1 MAGEGFRMAGF
12 LYIIFS
18 VARRHRKDGRKVIFQ
33 DIISQIY
40 FTGVQSMGLVFVV
53 ALLLGGLLII
63 QSATYITSVGEEFFG
78 TMVNVI
84 IIRELGSLLTAI
96 IVLLRSGSAVATE
109 MGYMAVLKET
119 KGIEMMG
126 INPIHYL
133 ALPRVIGISI
143 SMVCLF
149 ICFIIISI
157 LGGMVLTWMITNI
170 EMTNLIKELSQSIGA
185 IDLFVG
191 VFRFGGLPVS
201 RIQCSGCADLYSTP
215 GLEGHGGGAY
225 PMHFFQC
232 GDFRTILS
240 LTEACPETKGKNS
253 DKLKQCQPSGSQWKH
268 RHPFRYINGSERG

>member
-1 MAGEGFRMAGF
+1 MSVIPRMRVSVFLVLDRLIGAIGRSFLEMAREGFRMAGF
-12 LYIIFS
+12 FYIIFS

-33 DIISQIY
+33 DVISQIY
-40 FTGVQSMGLVFVV
+40 FTGVQSMGLVFIV

-63 QSATYITSVGEEFFG
+63 QSAAYITSVGEEFFG

-84 IIRELGSLLTAI
+84 IIRELGALLTAI
-96 IVLLRSGSAVATE
+96 IVLLRSGAAVATE

-133 ALPRVIGISI
+133 AIPRVLGISI

-170 EMTNLIKELSQSIGA
+170 AMGNLVKELSQSIGA

-191 VFRFGGLPVS
+191 VTKSFFFGIFVSVVSLYHGFNAAGAVTSIPPRVSKAMVEGL
-201 RIQCSGCADLYSTP
+201 ILCI
-215 GLEGHGGGAY
+215 
-225 PMHFFQC
+225 FFSVAISAL
-232 GDFRTILS
+232 FYL
-240 LTEACPETKGKNS
+240 
-253 DKLKQCQPSGSQWKH
+253 
-268 RHPFRYINGSERG
+268 